1 MKKYELQ
8 PTDLT
13 TPSGN
18 PLFRV
23 VALRD
28 FGDVHKGDKGGQI
41 ESTHNLS
48 NEGNCWVYGNARVY
62 ENARVYGNAQVHNN
76 ARVSNNARVYGDAEV
91 YDNAWVSGD
100 AKVFDDAWVYGEA
113 WVSDNALVYGN
124 AQVFGNV
131 LVFGKSRVFDNAQ
144 VFDNARVYGDAE
156 IYGTTELTGGY
167 AFDTKDN
174 GNGAQSASEK
184 PKTCHGGQTGK
195 FCSNCEEPFEPL
207 PVEDAKS
214 VIDYVRTAIDF
225 DQRTAAWALDEME
238 GILNNWGH
246 LHGMD
251 LYLEADELVE
261 PACDHVTG
269 GVPDEE
275 GKAMVFRYC
284 PKCGEKL

>member
-1 MKKYELQ
+1 MKKYELVE
-8 PTDLT
+8 TDKT
-13 TPSGN
+13 TPFGN
-18 PLFRV
+18 PLFQV

-28 FGDVHKGDKGGQI
+28 FGDVRKGDLGGYI
-41 ESTHNLS
+41 ESTYNLS
-48 NEGNCWVYGNARVY
+48 HKGNCWVFGD
-62 ENARVYGNAQVHNN
+62 AQV
-76 ARVSNNARVYGDAEV
+76 Y
-91 YDNAWVSGD
+91 
-100 AKVFDDAWVYGEA
+100 
-113 WVSDNALVYGN
+113 
-124 AQVFGNV
+124 GNV
-131 LVFGKSRVFDNAQ
+131 LVAGN
-144 VFDNARVYGDAE
+144 AE
-156 IYGTTELTGGY
+156 IYDTTEPTHGY

-195 FCSNCEEPFEPL
+195 FCSNCGEPFEPL